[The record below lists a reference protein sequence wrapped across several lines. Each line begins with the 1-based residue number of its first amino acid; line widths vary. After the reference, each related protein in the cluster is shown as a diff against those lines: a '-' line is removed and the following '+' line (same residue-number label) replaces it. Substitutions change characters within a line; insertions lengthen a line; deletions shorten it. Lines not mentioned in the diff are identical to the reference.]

1 MIEVL
6 NLKKRFKTGDEEVDA
21 VGDIS
26 FKIEQGEL
34 VCIVGQSGS
43 GKTTLMNLLGG
54 LDKPTGGQIEIDG
67 QDIAKLNDHELIKY
81 RANKIGFIFQSYNLI
96 PNLSALENVMI
107 AMETTHKPKLN
118 RKQRAVQ
125 LLREVGI
132 DESQMKRKP
141 SKLSGGQQQRVAVAR
156 ALANK
161 PRLILA
167 DEPTGNLDS
176 ATGDKVFELLKSLS
190 YKEKTTIIVV
200 THDNSISE
208 KSDRVIKIKDGKII
222 K

>member
-67 QDIAKLNDHELIKY
+67 QDIAKLNDHQLIKY

>member
-1 MIEVL
+1 
-6 NLKKRFKTGDEEVDA
+6 
-21 VGDIS
+21 
-26 FKIEQGEL
+26 
-34 VCIVGQSGS
+34 
-43 GKTTLMNLLGG
+43 
-54 LDKPTGGQIEIDG
+54 
-67 QDIAKLNDHELIKY
+67 
-81 RANKIGFIFQSYNLI
+81 
-96 PNLSALENVMI
+96 
-107 AMETTHKPKLN
+107 METTHKPKLN
-118 RKQRAVQ
+118 CKQRAVQ

-141 SKLSGGQQQRVAVAR
+141 SKLSGGQQQRAAVAR

-200 THDNSISE
+200 THDNSIS
-208 KSDRVIKIKDGKII
+208 KNTNWCG
-222 K
+222 